1 MINGRKKYGTILKNA
16 LTKTFTMNNL
26 KYSII
31 YAVIRPEISE
41 RISVGLI
48 FVDGDKVDIRYS
60 QRKLDALRGLFPQ
73 KEYEF
78 VSQVVSSMPTNGKI
92 NNVQDINYLTRYSNN
107 LIAVS
112 PLQSIDIEPTE
123 QSKERLFQNYICA

>member
-1 MINGRKKYGTILKNA
+1 MTALSIILIMRN
-16 LTKTFTMNNL
+16 NNL

-31 YAVIRPEISE
+31 YVVIRPEIAE

-48 FVDGDKVDIRYS
+48 FVDGDKVEIRYS
-60 QRKLDALRGLFPQ
+60 QKKLDALRNLVPQ

-78 VSQVVSSMPTNGKI
+78 VSRVVCSMPVNGSV
-92 NNVQDINYLTRYSNN
+92 NSVEAINYLARYSNN

-112 PLQSIDIEPTE
+112 QLQNIDITSSE
-123 QSKERLFQNYICA
+123 QNKTLLFKNYISQA

>member
-1 MINGRKKYGTILKNA
+1 MR
-16 LTKTFTMNNL
+16 NNYL
-26 KYSII
+26 RYSII
-31 YAVIRPEISE
+31 YVVIRPEIAE

-60 QRKLDALRGLFPQ
+60 KKKIDALRNLIPQ

-78 VSQVVSSMPTNGKI
+78 VSRVVCSMPVNGSV
-92 NNVQDINYLTRYSNN
+92 NSVEAINYLTRYSNN

-112 PLQSIDIEPTE
+112 QLQNIDITSSE
-123 QSKERLFQNYICA
+123 QNKTLLFKNYISQA

>member
-1 MINGRKKYGTILKNA
+1 MTALSIILIMRN
-16 LTKTFTMNNL
+16 NNL

-31 YAVIRPEISE
+31 YVVIRPEIAE

-60 QRKLDALRGLFPQ
+60 QKKLDALRNLVPQ

-78 VSQVVSSMPTNGKI
+78 VSRVVCSMPVNGSV
-92 NNVQDINYLTRYSNN
+92 NSVEAINYLARYSNN

-112 PLQSIDIEPTE
+112 QLQNIDITSSE
-123 QSKERLFQNYICA
+123 QNKTLLFKNYISQA

>member
-1 MINGRKKYGTILKNA
+1 MR
-16 LTKTFTMNNL
+16 NNYL
-26 KYSII
+26 RYSII
-31 YAVIRPEISE
+31 YVVIRPEIAE

-60 QRKLDALRGLFPQ
+60 QKKLDALRNLIPQ

-78 VSQVVSSMPTNGKI
+78 VLRVVCSMPVNGSV
-92 NNVQDINYLTRYSNN
+92 NSVEAINYLARYSNN

-112 PLQSIDIEPTE
+112 QLQNIDITSSE
-123 QSKERLFQNYICA
+123 QNKTLLFKNYISQA

>member
-1 MINGRKKYGTILKNA
+1 MR
-16 LTKTFTMNNL
+16 NNYL
-26 KYSII
+26 RYSII
-31 YAVIRPEISE
+31 YVVIRPEIAE

-60 QRKLDALRGLFPQ
+60 QKKIDALRNLIPQ

-78 VSQVVSSMPTNGKI
+78 VSRVVCSMPVNGSV
-92 NNVQDINYLTRYSNN
+92 NSVEAINYLTRYSNN

-112 PLQSIDIEPTE
+112 QLQNIDITSSE
-123 QSKERLFQNYICA
+123 QNKTLLFKNYISQA